1 MVKEI
6 QPKDSIENFWKGIW
20 GEKKACNMSASWIG
34 NIGKGNQEVKEQKW
48 QNITVLELK
57 AALTKSQKW
66 IPPGI
71 DKVPNF
77 WLNALSS
84 SHFTFTRLLNKIM
97 ENPKKA
103 PKWMCEGITYLLTK
117 SNDTKDPKNYRPI
130 TCLSTTY
137 KSLTSVL
144 TNKTYSH
151 LEQNNLFPLEQK
163 RCRRGSYGGKDQL
176 MINKMILKNYKK
188 RKRNLSC
195 AWMDYK
201 KAFNSF
207 PHEFILRSLEL
218 FKVSPRVVAFL
229 KHNLKNWKTQL
240 ILTHESGT
248 LISDNI
254 NIKRGI
260 LQGDSL
266 SLLLFCISLIPLS
279 LELNSLGYGYKIRN
293 ERITHLFYMND
304 LKLYAKDDNELEGLL
319 RIVKGFS
326 DDIGMEFGLSKCAKA
341 TFKRGKLE
349 ESDHV
354 RLDEET
360 MIKDLEQEEVY
371 KYLGVDESSG
381 IQHATMKQKLKKEL
395 VRRTRLI
402 LKTELNSKNRITR

>member
-1 MVKEI
+1 MSKE
-6 QPKDSIENFWKGIW
+6 
-20 GEKKACNMSASWIG
+20 
-34 NIGKGNQEVKEQKW
+34 
-48 QNITVLELK
+48 
-57 AALTKSQKW
+57 
-66 IPPGI
+66 
-71 DKVPNF
+71 
-77 WLNALSS
+77 
-84 SHFTFTRLLNKIM
+84 
-97 ENPKKA
+97 
-103 PKWMCEGITYLLTK
+103 WMCEGITYLLAK
-117 SNDTKDPKNYRPI
+117 SNDTKDTKNYRPI

-151 LEQNNLFPLEQK
+151 LEQNNLFSLEQK

-195 AWMDYK
+195 AWIDYK

-402 LKTELNSKNRITR
+402 LKTELNFKNRITR